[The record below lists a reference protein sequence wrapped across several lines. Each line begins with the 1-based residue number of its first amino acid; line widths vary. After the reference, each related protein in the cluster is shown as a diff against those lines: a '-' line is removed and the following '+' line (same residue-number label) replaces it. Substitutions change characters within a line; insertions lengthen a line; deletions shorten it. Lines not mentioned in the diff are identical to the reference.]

1 MKKKSVSRRNFI
13 KKSSMGIAASAL
25 LPSFF
30 SAGNAFAKSDKKQKP
45 MFCYQCEQTMGG
57 KGCTRIGVCGKT
69 PDVAALQDFLV
80 HTLKGISIAAVAGR
94 KVNISD
100 PETNHFTCMAMFST
114 LTNVEFD
121 PYRFE
126 DLLQESVVLRDKMIN
141 RVKAA
146 GGTISSDSDSLTLKL
161 KPSLEGMI
169 KQGKQYGLMS
179 DSNIDPDLRSL
190 QHMLLFGIKGMAA
203 YTDHA
208 AEHGQEDEGNYE
220 FVHRALA
227 ALENKKLDAN
237 ACLGLVLECG
247 EKNLRAM
254 ELLSLGNSHAY
265 GDPIPTKVPLGVKKG
280 KAILVSGHDFIDL
293 EAVLKASAGKGIY
306 VYTHGEMLPSHGYPK
321 LKERFPHFY
330 GHYGTAWQNQKKEFS
345 SFPGAILMTSNCI
358 QKPKQSYK
366 KNIFTS
372 GTVGMPGLTHLNKN
386 NLGPLIERALELP
399 GYSED
404 RKDMEVLTG
413 FGHKAVLGVADKIVS
428 GVKDGSIGHF
438 FLVGGCDG
446 VKRSRN
452 YYTEFVEK
460 APDNSIILTLAC
472 GKFKFFKHQ
481 LGDINGIPRLLDV
494 GQCNDAH
501 SAVQIA
507 VALTKAFDTDVNG
520 LPLSFII
527 SWYEQKAVAILY
539 SLLKLGIK
547 DIHLGPS
554 LPAFVTPNVLNILVK
569 NYNLT
574 PIGTPEGDLKKI
586 LG

>member
-1 MKKKSVSRRNFI
+1 MKKKEISRRNFL
-13 KKSSMGIAASAL
+13 KKTTLAVTGSAL
-25 LPSFF
+25 LPTILS
-30 SAGNAFAKSDKKQKP
+30 SRTAFASTKKTK

-69 PDVAALQDFLV
+69 PEVAALQDLLIY
-80 HTLKGISIAAVAGR
+80 TLKGVSIAAVAGR

-100 PETNHFTCMAMFST
+100 VETNRFTCLAMFST

-126 DLLQESVVLRDKMIN
+126 DLLFKSVSLRDKMIT

-146 GGTISSDSDSLTLKL
+146 GGTIDSKSKSLTVKL
-161 KPSLEGMI
+161 KPNVDGMA
-169 KQGKQYGLMS
+169 KQGASYGLMS
-179 DSNIDPDLRSL
+179 DPDVDPDIRSL
-190 QHMLLFGIKGMAA
+190 QHMLLFGLKGMAA

-208 AEHGQEDEGNYE
+208 AEHGQEDEANYE
-220 FVHRALA
+220 YVHRALA
-227 ALENKKLDAN
+227 SLEDRSLDMNAL
-237 ACLGLVLECG
+237 LGLVLECG

-254 ELLSLGNSHAY
+254 ELLSLGNTGAY
-265 GDPIPTKVPLGVKKG
+265 GNPVPTKVPLGVKKG
-280 KAILVSGHDFIDL
+280 KAILVSGHDLIDL
-293 EAVLKASAGKGIY
+293 EAVLTATTGKDII
-306 VYTHGEMLPSHGYPK
+306 VYTHGELLPAHGYPK

-330 GHYGTAWQNQKKEFS
+330 GHYGTAWQNQKKEFNQ
-345 SFPGAILMTSNCI
+345 FPGSILMTSNCI

-366 KNIFTS
+366 RNIFTT
-372 GTVGMPGLTHLNKN
+372 GTVGMPGVTHVNKN
-386 NLGPLIERALELP
+386 NLGPLVDRALELP

-404 RKDMEVLTG
+404 KPDMEILVG
-413 FGHKAVLGVADKIVS
+413 FGHKAVLGVADKIVA

-446 VKRSRN
+446 VKKSRN
-452 YYTEFVEK
+452 YYTEFVERT
-460 APDNSIILTLAC
+460 PDNSIVLTLAC
-472 GKFKFFKHQ
+472 GKFKFFKQQ

-507 VALTKAFDTDVNG
+507 LALTKAFDTDVNG

-527 SWYEQKAVAILY
+527 SWYEQKAVAVLF
-539 SLLKLGIK
+539 SLLSLGIN
-547 DIHLGPS
+547 DIFLGPS
-554 LPAFVTPNVLNILVK
+554 LPAFVTPNVLNVLVK

-574 PIGTPEGDLKKI
+574 PNGTPEGDLKKI